1 MDRLINHSLKDY
13 IAVLGD
19 EVPAPGGGSAAAA
32 VLCCSIALY
41 RKCLLYSSSNFK
53 KESFDD
59 LKISLSNNI
68 DESLSLIDKDKELY
82 LSLSELIKNKDS
94 SLVELQRGYL
104 DAASAPLEI
113 VKIAVATLD
122 LIDSSLTK
130 IKRGFLSDIIA
141 AISFLEA
148 AFDSA
153 LIFVGINLKS
163 INKSFED
170 FSGFKE
176 EDIGKV
182 KSDFKR
188 MKKGL
193 RDE

>member
-1 MDRLINHSLKDY
+1 MDRLIDCSLKDY

-19 EVPAPGGGSAAAA
+19 EVPAPGGGSATAA
-32 VLCCSIALY
+32 VLCCGIALY
-41 RKCLLYSSSNFK
+41 RKCLLYSSNNFG

-59 LKISLSNNI
+59 LKISLSSNR
-68 DESLSLIDKDKELY
+68 DESLSLIDKDKDLY

-122 LIDSSLTK
+122 LIDSSLIK

-141 AISFLEA
+141 ATSFLEA